1 MRRLENRTDMR
12 QKPTKKLKEKANR
25 LQKVIAQRWVMVS
38 LYTWAFLHTTYFY
51 AYADIGDDIGGS
63 LTDISNRAIGALA
76 AIIGISALI
85 SGAMSVKDMAE
96 GSKASNPEQ
105 QEKGQKTLTAAIG
118 MAVAAAVLLGIRTN
132 ITALITSAMGTT
144 E

>member
-1 MRRLENRTDMR
+1 MKKNFLSKTKSYLEESRKR
-12 QKPTKKLKEKANR
+12 FSL
-25 LQKVIAQRWVMVS
+25 IA
-38 LYTWAFLHTTYFY
+38 LYAYIFMSTTYFY
-51 AYADIGDDIGGS
+51 SYADIGDDIGTT

-85 SGAMSVKDMAE
+85 SGAMAVKDMAE
-96 GSKASNPEQ
+96 GSKSSNPDQ
-105 QEKGQKTLTAAIG
+105 QDKGQKTLTAAIG

-132 ITALITSAMGTT
+132 VTSLITSAIGGGG

>member
-1 MRRLENRTDMR
+1 MR
-12 QKPTKKLKEKANR
+12 KLKKTIKALKSTSIIQR
-25 LQKVIAQRWVMVS
+25 LAIVS
-38 LYTWAFLHTTYFY
+38 VYTYLFLSATYCY
-51 AYADIGDDIGGS
+51 AYADIGDDIGES
-63 LTDISNRAIGALA
+63 LTDISNRAVGALA

-118 MAVAAAVLLGIRTN
+118 MAVAAAVLLGIRSN
-132 ITALITSAMGTT
+132 ITALITSAIGGGTP
-144 E
+144 